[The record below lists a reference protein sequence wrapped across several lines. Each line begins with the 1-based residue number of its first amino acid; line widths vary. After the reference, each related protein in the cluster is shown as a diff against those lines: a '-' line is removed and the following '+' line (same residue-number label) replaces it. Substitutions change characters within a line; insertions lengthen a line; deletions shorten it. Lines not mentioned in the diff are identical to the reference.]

1 MTISARVRRGLIGLG
16 CVGLALAW
24 STAVAA
30 ADHPAERSLSSLAAD
45 VTALTAAPEN
55 RAEAVRGILRAYF
68 NLPLIGRAVL
78 GRHWR
83 SITDA
88 QKDAYQRAFEDH
100 TVRLVDAQL
109 ERISGGS
116 LAILRTVPR
125 NDRETFVYT
134 RFGRA
139 GDEPLEV
146 RWRFRNRKE
155 DDAPRI
161 VDVAVEGVSL
171 FATKRQEFAAIVE
184 ADGIDGLVEALR
196 AMNEASL

>member
-1 MTISARVRRGLIGLG
+1 MRRGLIGLG
-16 CVGLALAW
+16 SAVFVLGW
-24 STAVAA
+24 SAAGAA
-30 ADHPAERSLSSLAAD
+30 ADHPAALSLSSLVAD
-45 VTALTAAPEN
+45 VTALTALPEE
-55 RAEAVRGILRAYF
+55 RQADRTEAVRRILHEYF

-88 QKDAYQRAFEDH
+88 QKDAYQLAFKEH
-100 TVRLVDAQL
+100 TVQLVDGQL

-116 LAILRTVPR
+116 LTILRTVPR

-134 RFGRA
+134 RFLRG

-155 DDAPRI
+155 DGAPRI

-184 ADGIDGLVEALR
+184 AEGIDGLVAALQ